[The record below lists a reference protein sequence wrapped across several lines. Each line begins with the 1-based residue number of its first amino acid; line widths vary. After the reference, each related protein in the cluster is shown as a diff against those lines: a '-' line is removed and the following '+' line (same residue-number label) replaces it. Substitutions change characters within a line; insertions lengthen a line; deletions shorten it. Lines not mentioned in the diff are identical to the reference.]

1 MTALL
6 VEGTRVA
13 DDRAAVV
20 EALFVAHYTPLVR
33 LAAVLL
39 DDVGSCEEVVQEA
52 FVRLHAGFGRLK
64 DPDKALAYVR
74 QSVVNLSR
82 SRLRRRLVARRHEH
96 PQPGLHSSAEDSVL
110 AALEHSALIQAMHQL
125 QRRQREVLALR
136 HLAGLSEA
144 ETAAALGISTGSVKA
159 YASRGLVAL
168 RVLMEAHR

>member
-1 MTALL
+1 
-6 VEGTRVA
+6 VA
-13 DDRAAVV
+13 GDREAVV

-39 DDVGSCEEVVQEA
+39 DDLGSCEEVVQEA
-52 FVRLHAGFGRLK
+52 FVRLHAGFGRLR
-64 DPDKALAYVR
+64 DPDRALAYLR

-82 SRLRRRLVARRHEH
+82 SRLRHRLVVRRHEA
-96 PQPGLHSSAEDSVL
+96 PRPGTQSSAEDSALALL
-110 AALEHSALIQAMHQL
+110 AANALIQAMHQL

-159 YASRGLVAL
+159 YASRGLDAL
-168 RVLMEAHR
+168 RILMEGHR

>member
-1 MTALL
+1 MSGERD
-6 VEGTRVA
+6 V
-13 DDRAAVV
+13 VV

-39 DDVGSCEEVVQEA
+39 DDPGSCEEVVQEA
-52 FVRLHAGFGRLK
+52 FVRLHAGFSRIR
-64 DPDKALAYVR
+64 DPERALAYVR

-82 SRLRRRLVARRHEH
+82 SRLRRRMVARRHEE
-96 PQPGLHSSAEDSVL
+96 PQPGVHSSAEESAL
-110 AALEHSALIQAMHQL
+110 AALERSDLIQAMHKL

-144 ETAAALGISTGSVKA
+144 ETAAALGLSTGSVKA
-159 YASRGLVAL
+159 YASRGLEAL